1 MISSLSEAAKS
12 EVVGTMHAMQVKKQ
26 GKNRILFLQCDSK
39 IQVDIPVKC
48 ITTHGTIQLAG
59 LTGYLVSGVF

>member
-1 MISSLSEAAKS
+1 
-12 EVVGTMHAMQVKKQ
+12 MHAMQVKKQ